1 MPIAKAPY
9 DVDTIFEEEISNQDQ
24 GKTGSGPLNPAFIKK
39 GPAASHQAGNPT
51 SGGGI
56 NRPTKGRS

>member
-1 MPIAKAPY
+1 MANKIGSIF
-9 DVDTIFEEEISNQDQ
+9 DVLEKEDNTQDQ
-24 GKTGSGPLNPAFIKK
+24 GTRSGLGPMDYTKK

-56 NRPTKGRS
+56 NRPTKGKP